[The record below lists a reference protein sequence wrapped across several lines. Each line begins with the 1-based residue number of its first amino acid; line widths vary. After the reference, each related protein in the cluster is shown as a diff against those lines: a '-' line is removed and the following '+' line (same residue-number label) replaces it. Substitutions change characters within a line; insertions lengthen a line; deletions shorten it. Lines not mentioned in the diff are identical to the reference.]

1 MTSKRT
7 FIPKREQLFSSYYL
21 KFIVLFKRHQKAT
34 SSNTTQIR
42 VLMGEQRK
50 YQNPVKIHNKLK
62 CGTVAQNYVPNK
74 TEKTHHFFEL
84 RNAKI
89 HNGCLFIVHK
99 IHVSEYE
106 QAIYYFV
113 AFLMMFFFLQNNNS
127 LKMKW
132 KKVIYLSQWIQYAT
146 KQILLYNKK

>member
-1 MTSKRT
+1 MHTLCLFLKRTYVKATYLSKEVTSKRT

-62 CGTVAQNYVPNK
+62 CGIVAQNYVPNK

-113 AFLMMFFFLQNNNS
+113 AFLMLFFFY
-127 LKMKW
+127 KITI
-132 KKVIYLSQWIQYAT
+132 V
-146 KQILLYNKK
+146 